1 MIKDQSIVLVRR
13 VVNCE
18 IAVCG
23 ILNRISRPTRLN
35 KFFVLISWF
44 GDGRAWYALIL
55 MLPMLYG
62 ETGLMTSLSMA
73 KIGVVNLALYKVIK
87 SLTGRARPCAV
98 SVDIIL
104 GTAPLDQYSFPS
116 GHTMH
121 AVAFSM
127 IATAHHPDLAWILVP
142 FSCLIAMSRVILGLH
157 YPTDV
162 LAGGAIGA
170 YVASMLHA
178 F

>member
-1 MIKDQSIVLVRR
+1 MADY
-13 VVNCE
+13 E

-23 ILNRISRPTRLN
+23 ILNRISRPPIVSRL
-35 KFFVLISWF
+35 FILISWL
-44 GDGRAWYALIL
+44 GDGKAWYALIL
-55 MLPMLYG
+55 TLPLVYG
-62 ETGLMTSLSMA
+62 ETGLVTSSSMI

-98 SVDIIL
+98 STSIIL
-104 GTAPLDQYSFPS
+104 GTAPIDQYSFPS

-127 IATAHHPDLAWILVP
+127 IATAHHPELACILVP
-142 FSCLIAMSRVILGLH
+142 FSSLIAMSRVILGLH

-162 LAGGAIGA
+162 IAGGVIGG
-170 YVASMLHA
+170 YVASMMQAL
-178 F
+178 